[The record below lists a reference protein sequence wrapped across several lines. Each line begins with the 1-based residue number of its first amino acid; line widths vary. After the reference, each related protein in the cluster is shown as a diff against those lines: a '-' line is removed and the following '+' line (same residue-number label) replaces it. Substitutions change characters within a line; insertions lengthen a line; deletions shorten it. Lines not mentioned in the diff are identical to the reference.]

1 MSLRQERLKK
11 EFFRIIKE
19 FFLYQVNNPLLKDVS
34 IKEIDVSRDLSYLK
48 IYYRTKQDIN
58 PKFEKSLEKII
69 PVIKLNL
76 SKNINLRKIP
86 NMTFIYDNRSEY
98 SEKVNSILKNIE
110 YSNQSTDELNQ
121 NYKNLD
127 LEDLWLVNN
136 LR

>member
-19 FFLYQVNNPLLKDVS
+19 FFLYQVNNPLLKDIS

-48 IYYRTKQDIN
+48 IYYRTKQNIDV
-58 PKFEKSLEKII
+58 KFENALEKII
-69 PVIKLNL
+69 PVIKSNL
-76 SKNINLRKIP
+76 SKHINLRKIP

-127 LEDLWLVNN
+127 LEDL
-136 LR
+136 